1 MNAKILSVLGV
12 MALMV
17 AVWFFYK
24 EDVKVKPAVPQ
35 APEATYEVT
44 DIKAVQ
50 TSPETGKT
58 EYTLTADSLVK
69 NAKGIDEMLG
79 IVMDW
84 QPPEGESFHLTAK
97 RAIFEQDTGD
107 MSLTENFQL
116 TRKSTNDKP
125 DMVIIGEN
133 LIGNTKTRM
142 VQSQN
147 PITVTQ
153 GDDSFTAEGFTA
165 DLARGE
171 YEFNKIQ
178 TIFNPPQTKDTPLF

>member
-1 MNAKILSVLGV
+1 M
-12 MALMV
+12 
-17 AVWFFYK
+17 
-24 EDVKVKPAVPQ
+24 
-35 APEATYEVT
+35 
-44 DIKAVQ
+44 Q

-153 GDDSFTAEGFTA
+153 GDDSFTAEGFTV

>member
-1 MNAKILSVLGV
+1 
-12 MALMV
+12 
-17 AVWFFYK
+17 
-24 EDVKVKPAVPQ
+24 
-35 APEATYEVT
+35 
-44 DIKAVQ
+44 
-50 TSPETGKT
+50 
-58 EYTLTADSLVK
+58 
-69 NAKGIDEMLG
+69 
-79 IVMDW
+79 
-84 QPPEGESFHLTAK
+84 
-97 RAIFEQDTGD
+97 

-125 DMVIIGEN
+125 DMVLIGEN